1 MIRNTYIITIRTHI
15 YVYTCKYNTSNQQS
29 TTFLTRAQLILII
42 LFWCYCTLF
51 RRVFMNMFIM
61 YSIFFHDHPTPSYC
75 KVVDY
80 YYVQEYKSSEYINIR
95 VYLLLLYM
103 YTSVSV
109 ITFSQLCSDKLCKLN
124 ILFGMTVVVI
134 IVTTVIITIIDKSR
148 QWSNETSERKNKRI
162 DYFTRKKDK
171 FHHVCTRR
179 VL

>member
-1 MIRNTYIITIRTHI
+1 MIRNTCIITIRTRI

-109 ITFSQLCSDKLCKLN
+109 ITFSQL
-124 ILFGMTVVVI
+124 FGMTVVVI

-148 QWSNETSERKNKRI
+148 QWSDETSERKNKRI
-162 DYFTRKKDK
+162 DYFTRKKTSFIMFALGGCFK
-171 FHHVCTRR
+171 T
-179 VL
+179 